1 MKEKKPPGKLFCADY
16 KCSIY
21 IGTDNIIRV
30 GAPTTYYKNEGDL
43 KEFVLNCGY
52 KSFHFWPM
60 IDLMKTFDGQHIDR
74 FREELLRR
82 SEQAKKVRVV
92 RKTKRQLWDECQ
104 KKFSGMMLG
113 IIDIDV
119 FEAGFVV
126 WFGVPT
132 SKSFKEQ
139 SAFVRSNRKDILD
152 YIQEE
157 IQIVPRWKRAAALL
171 PFCHPTEITVT
182 RTNSVAVSYDIKE
195 GIQRVL
201 ESEENHE

>member
-1 MKEKKPPGKLFCADY
+1 MKGMKSSGEFFCSDYKQSVYVDKNGIIRLDSPDSYFREEGKL
-16 KCSIY
+16 
-21 IGTDNIIRV
+21 R
-30 GAPTTYYKNEGDL
+30 
-43 KEFVLNCGY
+43 EFVLDCGY
-52 KSFHFWPM
+52 KSFSFWSM
-60 IDLMKTFDGQHIDR
+60 IDLLKTFEGQHINR
-74 FREELLRR
+74 FRDELLRR

-92 RKTKRQLWDECQ
+92 RKSKRQLWDECQ

-139 SAFVRSNRKDILD
+139 SAFVKANQKDILE
-152 YIQEE
+152 YLQEK

-171 PFCHPTEITVT
+171 PFCRPTEITVT

>member
-1 MKEKKPPGKLFCADY
+1 MKEKKPPGKLFCSDY

-21 IGTDNIIRV
+21 VGADNIIRV
-30 GAPTTYYKNEGDL
+30 GAPTTCYKDEGNL

-52 KSFHFWPM
+52 KSFNFWTM
-60 IDLMKTFDGQHIDR
+60 IDLIKTFEGQHIDR

-82 SEQAKKVRVV
+82 NEQAKKVRMV
-92 RKTKRQLWDECQ
+92 RKTKQQLWSECK
-104 KKFSGMMLG
+104 KKFGGMMLG
-113 IIDIDV
+113 IIFIDV

-139 SAFVRSNRKDILD
+139 TAFVKANRKDILE
-152 YIQEE
+152 YLQEE

-171 PFCHPTEITVT
+171 PFCCPTEITVT
-182 RTNSVAVSYDIKE
+182 RNNAVAVRYDIKE
-195 GIQRVL
+195 GIQKVL
-201 ESEENHE
+201 EREGNNE

>member
-43 KEFVLNCGY
+43 KELFL
-52 KSFHFWPM
+52 
-60 IDLMKTFDGQHIDR
+60 
-74 FREELLRR
+74 
-82 SEQAKKVRVV
+82 
-92 RKTKRQLWDECQ
+92 
-104 KKFSGMMLG
+104 KFSGMMLG

-139 SAFVRSNRKDILD
+139 SAFVRTNQKDILD

-157 IQIVPRWKRAAALL
+157 IQILPPWKRAAALL
-171 PFCHPTEITVT
+171 PFCRPTEITVT